1 LTDLSQIASSPEILL
16 SKIQIQLANPSSS
29 VDFLYH
35 FDSFNKDAN
44 WQKTFFSAMQ
54 ETISKQEINYRFYSG
69 LMSISEFEINSL
81 KSFDDISQIPFITS
95 GVLKKFNLSSTEAEK
110 HALNVTSSGTTGQKV
125 NISLDEV
132 SLIRII
138 SGILKSY
145 SEMSLASGEINNY
158 LFASY
163 SPQASNSAGTA
174 GTDQVVSHLTPRGDT
189 FYALDFDENGKTVF
203 LKDQAV
209 KQLRKYVEAGLPI
222 RILGFLHYSCEII
235 KSYFEI
241 YGEVKFPEN
250 SYILSGGGWKEF
262 AKDYGSDFNLYDY
275 LGRITNLKASSIRDS
290 YSLVEHPVLYVA
302 CEKNKLHVS
311 ALAHV
316 VIRDVNTM
324 KVLGYGQSGLV
335 QLFTPILQSYPSASL
350 MTSDIGSLEKGCSCG
365 RSGDVL
371 KIEGRGGSTKQMTCA
386 LNAEQYLVGANH
398 AK

>member
-1 LTDLSQIASSPEILL
+1 MTDLSQIASSPEILL
-16 SKIQIQLANPSSS
+16 AKIQTQLANALSP

-44 WQKTFFSAMQ
+44 WKNAFLSAMH
-54 ETISKQEINYRFYSG
+54 ETISKQEINYRFYHD
-69 LMSISEFEINSL
+69 LMSLSEFEINSL
-81 KSFDDISQIPFITS
+81 KSFDDISRIPYITS
-95 GVLKKFNLSSTEAEK
+95 GVLKKFNLSSTETEK
-110 HALNVTSSGTTGQKV
+110 HALHVTSSGTSGQKV
-125 NISLDEV
+125 NISLDET
-132 SLIRII
+132 SLVRIV
-138 SGILKSY
+138 SGILKIY
-145 SEMSLASGEINNY
+145 SEMGLASGESNNY
-158 LFASY
+158 LFAGY
-163 SPQASNSAGTA
+163 SPSASNGAGTA

-203 LKDQAV
+203 LKKQAV
-209 KQLRKYVEAGLPI
+209 EQLRNYVEAGLPI
-222 RILGFLHYSCEII
+222 RVLGFLHYTCEII
-235 KSYFEI
+235 KSYFEK
-241 YGEVKFPEN
+241 YGVLKFPEN

-262 AKDYGSDFNLYDY
+262 AKEYGNDFNIYDY
-275 LGRITNLKASSIRDS
+275 LGQITNLQASSIRDS

-316 VIRDVNTM
+316 VIRDVKTM
-324 KVLGYGQSGLV
+324 NELEYGQSGLV

-371 KIEGRGGSTKQMTCA
+371 KIEGRGGSVKQMTCA